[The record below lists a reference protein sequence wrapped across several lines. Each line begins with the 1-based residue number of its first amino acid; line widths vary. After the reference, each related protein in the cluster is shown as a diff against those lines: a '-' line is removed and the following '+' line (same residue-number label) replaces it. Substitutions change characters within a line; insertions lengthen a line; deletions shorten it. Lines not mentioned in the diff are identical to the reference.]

1 MVASAA
7 RGGMKPRSAG
17 NQALAALRG
26 RVTEL
31 EAELA
36 AERSRSASHRAD
48 FERERDRLV
57 TELEGLRAT
66 LAALRTELT
75 ARRWWWPWRR
85 VG

>member
-1 MVASAA
+1 
-7 RGGMKPRSAG
+7 MKPRSAG